1 MEILLY
7 FYSKTIPVPKGRHFF
22 WSAPRIATYG
32 QTRFSDL
39 AQSIRFVFDKKLQ
52 GTTDSKFYHRPI
64 RFPHLTGSQC
74 IADFRCW
81 TSPAVPILGAG
92 DVYRHK
98 PVKNHL
104 KVEHEDS

>member
-1 MEILLY
+1 MEILLH
-7 FYSKTIPVPKGRHFF
+7 FYSKTIRIPKGRDTKN
-22 WSAPRIATYG
+22 PATYG

-74 IADFRCW
+74 MADFRCW
-81 TSPAVPILGAG
+81 TSPAVLILGAG

-104 KVEHEDS
+104 KIEHEDS